1 MKISKNF
8 TIQEFIVTNTG
19 LSNQLTSEALANIEY
34 LAKKL
39 LQPLRDDYGKP
50 IRITSGYR
58 SVDVNKAV
66 GGSPTS
72 QHTKGQAV
80 DIVAD
85 DNKALFDLI
94 KSNFEFDQL
103 IWEYGTDKQPA
114 WVHVSIKKT
123 GNRRQIMRAIKNKL
137 GKTLYV
143 AEK

>member
-1 MKISKNF
+1 MEISKNF
-8 TIQEFIVTNTG
+8 ILQEFLVTNTG
-19 LSNQLTSEALANIEY
+19 LNNQLTSEALANIEY
-34 LAKKL
+34 LATKL
-39 LQPLRDDYGKP
+39 LQPLRDAYGKP
-50 IRITSGYR
+50 IKITSGYR

-66 GGSPTS
+66 GGSTTS

-94 KSNFEFDQL
+94 KNNFDFDQL

-123 GNRRQIMRAIKNKL
+123 GNRKQIMRAIKNKL

-143 AEK
+143 V

>member
-1 MKISKNF
+1 MKLSKNF
-8 TIQEFIVTNTG
+8 ILQEFLVTNTG
-19 LSNQLTSEALANIEY
+19 LNNQLTSEALVNIEY
-34 LAKKL
+34 LVKNL
-39 LQPLRDDYGKP
+39 LQPLRDAYGKP
-50 IRITSGYR
+50 IKINSGYR

-72 QHTKGQAV
+72 QHTKGEAV
-80 DIVAD
+80 DIVAE

-94 KSNFEFDQL
+94 KNNFDFDQL

-123 GNRRQIMRAIKNKL
+123 GNRKQVMRAITNKL

-143 AEK
+143 VEK

>member
-8 TIQEFIVTNTG
+8 TLQEFLVTNTG
-19 LSNQLTSEALANIEY
+19 LNNQLTSEALTNIEY
-34 LAKKL
+34 LVQKL
-39 LQPLRDDYGKP
+39 LQPLRDMYGKP

-58 SVDVNKAV
+58 SVEVNKAV

-85 DNKALFDLI
+85 DNKVLFDLI

-103 IWEYGTDKQPA
+103 IWEYGTDKQPS

-123 GNRRQIMRAIKNKL
+123 GNRKQVRRAIKNKL

-143 AEK
+143 VEK

>member
-8 TIQEFIVTNTG
+8 ILQEFLVTNTG
-19 LSNQLTSEALANIEY
+19 LNNQLTSEALANIEY
-34 LAKKL
+34 LAKNL
-39 LQPLRDDYGKP
+39 LQPLRDMYGKP

-66 GGSPTS
+66 GGYPTS
-72 QHTKGQAV
+72 QHTKGEAV

-94 KSNFEFDQL
+94 KNNFEFDQL

-123 GNRRQIMRAIKNKL
+123 GNRKQIMRAIKNKL
-137 GKTLYV
+137 GKTLYIV
-143 AEK
+143 EK

>member
-8 TIQEFIVTNTG
+8 TLQEFLVTNTG
-19 LSNQLTSEALANIEY
+19 LNNQLTSDALANIEY
-34 LAKKL
+34 LANKL
-39 LQPLRDDYGKP
+39 LQPLRDAYGKP

-58 SVDVNKAV
+58 SVEVNNAV

-103 IWEYGTDKQPA
+103 IWEYGTDKQPS

-123 GNRRQIMRAIKNKL
+123 GNRKQARRAIKNKL

-143 AEK
+143 VEE